1 MCLCCERKESSTQ
14 RFDNVTRI
22 ENWHKRNKDKIVGAG
37 GKLRR
42 IGKTLLYVMGGI
54 AKGDWKD
61 GRSNVIL

>member
-1 MCLCCERKESSTQ
+1 MCWH
-14 RFDNVTRI
+14 VTGI

-42 IGKTLLYVMGGI
+42 IGKILLYVMGGI
-54 AKGDWKD
+54 AKGDRKD